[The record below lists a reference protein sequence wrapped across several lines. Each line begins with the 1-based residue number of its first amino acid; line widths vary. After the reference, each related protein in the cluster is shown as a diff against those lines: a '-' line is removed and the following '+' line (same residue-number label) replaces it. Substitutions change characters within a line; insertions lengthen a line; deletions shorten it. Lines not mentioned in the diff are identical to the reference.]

1 MADEQDNIKRE
12 FQSAAEETAAV
23 FGNTLASISAE
34 YARKLREEAD
44 NIDDLGKSLLRN
56 FKNDL
61 SSLGRSSTALL
72 DIQTKLLNGNLKQQ
86 DIAKAIQSI
95 DLKIN
100 KIRNDRNQLELE
112 FGKLSKKQEED
123 FTKALAI
130 AQEQKKSIKEQGQEL
145 DNVNKKLGITG
156 TALGIAGGIL
166 KKITGSNPFENI
178 VSEAAAANAQIK
190 LNNEELEDSVNLT
203 KERRAELIKENNNL
217 KSQTTVRGQISKR
230 LKESLTTTNLLTVAG
245 AAILKSF
252 LELNKVQTEFRR
264 LTGESAQNFTNFNDS
279 LISGI
284 DQIKTLTVLTEQFGF
299 NANAAFDQINIQ
311 EATELE
317 VLLGLSAEE
326 AGLLAFNAQVS
337 GKNLKDGAANAFKGV
352 SPLLS
357 QRKILQ
363 EIAKV
368 SPSIAMSFGNSNE
381 ELAKAASNARLLGLN
396 LSQVDKTAESLLD
409 IESSLTAEF
418 EAEVISGRQLNL
430 ERARFFA
437 LTNDL
442 AGVTQELTKQGI
454 TQENFAGKT
463 RIEQEAIAKAV
474 GLSRDELSKSIQE
487 QAILSKMS
495 AEEIKA
501 KELSDAKRLT
511 AQQQL
516 NKAIEK
522 MTVALAGPVDLLASL
537 VSNTAVLYT
546 TMTAIG
552 IVMTQSILGSMA
564 KLGVAM
570 IPVIARMGTLVGLS
584 IADATAKLTA
594 LSATT
599 LGVGTVIA
607 LAAAAGGIAFLYNKV
622 QEAKS
627 QAVNDGIAPASKG
640 PFTITDSFG
649 ATAITAK
656 GDGLAVSPN
665 IQREGRNTSTSVVL
679 SDAQIQ
685 KIANAVRDGA
695 SRATINLDGDRVSS
709 RLQTPMITNTLPGV

>member
-72 DIQTKLLNGNLKQQ
+72 DIQTKLLSGNLKQQ

-284 DQIKTLTVLTEQFGF
+284 DQIKTLTALTEQFGF

-326 AGLLAFNAQVS
+326 AGLLAFNAQIS
-337 GKNLKDGAANAFKGV
+337 GENLKDGAANAFKGV

-487 QAILSKMS
+487 QAILSEMS

-501 KELSDAKRLT
+501 KEISDAKRLT

-522 MTVALAGPVDLLASL
+522 MTVALAGPVELLASL
-537 VSNTAVLYT
+537 VSNSFILYT
-546 TMTAIG
+546 TLGAIATVQGTKMVASLAKSVMGMKMFNIQSAKGLALAIG
-552 IVMTQSILGSMA
+552 KAAAFAAANPFKALAGLAVAGTVAAGLYSLTKSTKGDDIMSPGDGGYGSRT
-564 KLGVAM
+564 L
-570 IPVIARMGTLVGLS
+570 MGPEGS
-584 IADATAKLTA
+584 IALNNKD
-594 LSATT
+594 
-599 LGVGTVIA
+599 TVIA
-607 LAAAAGGIAFLYNKV
+607 GTNLFPKERGGERNTPTNVTVTLSQSDIKAIA
-622 QEAKS
+622 S
-627 QAVNDGIAPASKG
+627 AV
-640 PFTITDSFG
+640 
-649 ATAITAK
+649 
-656 GDGLAVSPN
+656 
-665 IQREGRNTSTSVVL
+665 REG
-679 SDAQIQ
+679 
-685 KIANAVRDGA
+685 A
-695 SRATINLDGDRVSS
+695 SQATINLDGDRISS

>member
-34 YARKLREEAD
+34 YARRLREEAD

-61 SSLGRSSTALL
+61 ASLGRSSTALL

-190 LNNEELEDSVNLT
+190 LNNEELEDSVSLT

-284 DQIKTLTVLTEQFGF
+284 DQIKTLTALTEQFGF

-337 GKNLKDGAANAFKGV
+337 GENLKDGANNAFKGV

-363 EIAKV
+363 EISKV
-368 SPSIAMSFGNSNE
+368 SPSIAMSFSNSNE

-437 LTNDL
+437 LTNNL

-501 KELSDAKRLT
+501 KELSDSKRLT

-546 TMTAIG
+546 TMAAIG
-552 IVMTQSILGSMA
+552 VVMTQSILGSMA
-564 KLGVAM
+564 KLGAAM

-622 QEAKS
+622 KESKS
-627 QAVNDGIAPASKG
+627 QAVNDGIAPSSKG

-665 IQREGRNTSTSVVL
+665 IQRESRNTPTSVVL